1 MTLKGDN
8 AKPWLLAGDFNVLA
22 HPSKSNRFDGSQL
35 PNRDI
40 KEFTECLQELA
51 VFDHAYE
58 GPMFTWT
65 NCQEEGFIARK
76 LDRVFVNCAWLQR
89 FPHSTV
95 EFKSLGD
102 SDHCLAYIRI
112 SQDVITP
119 PKPFKFFNCWSKH
132 ADFLETVKNSWQA
145 SVEGSPMVIL
155 HKKLKRLKE
164 DLRRFNSTHFAG
176 ISEKL
181 KAKRNEIIWSW

>member
-1 MTLKGDN
+1 M
-8 AKPWLLAGDFNVLA
+8 
-22 HPSKSNRFDGSQL
+22 
-35 PNRDI
+35 
-40 KEFTECLQELA
+40 
-51 VFDHAYE
+51 
-58 GPMFTWT
+58 
-65 NCQEEGFIARK
+65 
-76 LDRVFVNCAWLQR
+76 
-89 FPHSTV
+89 

-132 ADFLETVKNSWQA
+132 AEFLETVKNSWQA

-164 DLRRFNSTHFAG
+164 DLKRFNSTHFAG

-181 KAKRNEIIWSW
+181 KAKRNEIIWSWQDKNGIMFLL